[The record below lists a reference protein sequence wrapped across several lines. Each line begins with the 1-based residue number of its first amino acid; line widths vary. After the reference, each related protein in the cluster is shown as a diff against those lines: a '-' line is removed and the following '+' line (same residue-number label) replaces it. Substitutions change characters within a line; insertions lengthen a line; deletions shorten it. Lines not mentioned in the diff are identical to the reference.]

1 MKFLDRSNAAFTA
14 LIFDPIETDPI
25 KLRAGYGVLAGWV
38 SVGVI
43 TILFLVRII
52 LGFMSGSIS
61 VITDAF
67 HLLTHLST
75 AIVVIVSFW
84 ISSRPATE
92 QTPFGHGRME
102 YVASLVMA
110 VILFFSGLHLGER
123 AIHQIHSP
131 VVLNYWPALPWILA
145 ATIPV
150 KAWML
155 QYVIYLGRKS
165 QSHAIESIAFHHRVD
180 TFITFLVALGL
191 AASYYLNDPKIDG
204 YVGIAG
210 CVGLF
215 YVSFIHG
222 RDAVIPILGRAPSME
237 MVESIRM
244 TAKSV
249 NGVSDV
255 HEIIVHDYGL
265 VYAISLHAEI
275 DEKLGPA
282 RMHEIA
288 EKCEGRLR
296 GKFGGEV
303 ICHTDPLLE
312 KTPHLQALEDRF
324 TELVRDFPVTGYHD
338 FRVLSHSTEKLIL
351 VADIDVEKSL
361 PEREYKK
368 IAAELNSRVK
378 GALPQI
384 AYCTFYITP
393 KYAY

>member
-1 MKFLDRSNAAFTA
+1 MKFLDRSNAAFTR
-14 LIFDPIETDPI
+14 LIFPNPEAEPNI
-25 KLRAGYGVLAGWV
+25 LRAGYGILAGWV
-38 SVGVI
+38 SIGVI
-43 TILFLVRII
+43 SILFLVRII

-84 ISSRPATE
+84 IASRPATE
-92 QTPFGHGRME
+92 MTPFGHGRME
-102 YVASLVMA
+102 YVASLIMS

-131 VVLNYWPALPWILA
+131 VVLNYFPALPWILA

-180 TFITFLVALGL
+180 TFTTFLVALGL
-191 AASYYLNDPKIDG
+191 VASYFLDNPRIDG
-204 YVGIAG
+204 YAGIAG
-210 CVGLF
+210 CAGLF
-215 YVSFIHG
+215 YISFIHG
-222 RDAVIPILGRAPSME
+222 RNAVIPILGRAPKME
-237 MVESIRM
+237 VVRSIRE

-249 NGVSDV
+249 DGVNDV
-255 HEIIVHDYGL
+255 HEIIVHDYGS

-282 RMHEIA
+282 QMHEIA
-288 EKCEGRLR
+288 ERCEWKLR
-296 GKFGGEV
+296 GKFGMEV
-303 ICHTDPLLE
+303 ICHTDPLTE
-312 KTPHLQALEDRF
+312 KTPDIQDIEDRF
-324 TELVRDFPVTGYHD
+324 GELIRDFPVTGYHD
-338 FRVLSHSTEKLIL
+338 FRVLSHSTEQLIL
-351 VADIDVEKSL
+351 VADIDVEKGLS
-361 PEREYKK
+361 EKDYKK
-368 IAAELNSRVK
+368 IAAALNSRVK
-378 GALPQI
+378 REISQI